1 MPASQTLRALPARLL
16 LPVIAVALVMTGGCM
31 GGPVRGT
38 PVATG
43 PDSIAA
49 ARKALQGT
57 WQLLTL
63 DVAADD
69 GRRTPVEAKGELK
82 LDDFGNLGIEYRM
95 SEAGVRALAA
105 IGITPP
111 TPVITTTGQVV
122 IDANQRRITYVNA
135 EQRADPLDAGLAARR
150 ANPFALE
157 RVRYYNIGAD
167 GILTLTTRHESGR
180 DAATSR
186 WQHMSSGETP
196 APATVRPGN
205 GS

>member
-1 MPASQTLRALPARLL
+1 MSASHKLGTLPTRPLPL
-16 LPVIAVALVMTGGCM
+16 LPLIALALVMTGGCM

-38 PVATG
+38 PVSTG
-43 PDSIAA
+43 PDTVAA
-49 ARKALQGT
+49 ARKSLQGT
-57 WQLLTL
+57 WQLLSL

-95 SEAGVRALAA
+95 SEAGIRALAA

-167 GILTLTTRHESGR
+167 GILTLTTRHDGR
-180 DAATSR
+180 
-186 WQHMSSGETP
+186 EL
-196 APATVRPGN
+196 
-205 GS
+205 

>member
-1 MPASQTLRALPARLL
+1 MPSLTTPQASSRQTLLVLA
-16 LPVIAVALVMTGGCM
+16 AVAAFTSGCM

-38 PVATG
+38 PVSTG
-43 PDSIAA
+43 PTSVEV

-69 GRRTPVEAKGELK
+69 GRRTPVAAKGELK
-82 LDDFGNLGIEYRM
+82 LDDFGNLNIEYRITD
-95 SEAGVRALAA
+95 EGIRALGV
-105 IGITPP
+105 IGVKSPN
-111 TPVITTTGQVV
+111 PVITTTGEVV
-122 IDANQRRITYVNA
+122 IDGAQRKITYVNA

-157 RVRYYNIGAD
+157 RVRYYNLGAD
-167 GILTLTTRHESGR
+167 GILTLTTRHDSGR

-186 WQHMSSGETP
+186 WQRMNADAP
-196 APATVRPGN
+196 APATTERPTGK
-205 GS
+205 

>member
-1 MPASQTLRALPARLL
+1 
-16 LPVIAVALVMTGGCM
+16 M

-38 PVATG
+38 PVSTG
-43 PDSIAA
+43 PDSVTA
-49 ARKALQGT
+49 ARKSLQGT
-57 WQLLTL
+57 WQLLSL

-95 SEAGVRALAA
+95 SEAGIRALAA

-157 RVRYYNIGAD
+157 RVRYYSIGAD

-186 WQHMSSGETP
+186 WQHTSAGDTP
-196 APATVRPGN
+196 APPAGRPGA
-205 GS
+205 GD

>member
-1 MPASQTLRALPARLL
+1 MPASQTRRSLPARLR
-16 LPVIAVALVMTGGCM
+16 LPAVALALVITGGCM

-95 SEAGVRALAA
+95 SEAGISALKA

-122 IDANQRRITYVNA
+122 IDPNQRRITYVNA

-186 WQHMSSGETP
+186 WQHTSSGETP
-196 APATVRPGN
+196 APAADRPGA
-205 GS
+205 GG

>member
-1 MPASQTLRALPARLL
+1 MSAFQNRRVLPTRPL
-16 LPVIAVALVMTGGCM
+16 LPVVALALVITGGCM

-95 SEAGVRALAA
+95 SEAGIRALAA

-122 IDANQRRITYVNA
+122 IDPNQRRITYVNA

-186 WQHMSSGETP
+186 WQHTESGPAP
-196 APATVRPGN
+196 APATERPPAGD
-205 GS
+205 